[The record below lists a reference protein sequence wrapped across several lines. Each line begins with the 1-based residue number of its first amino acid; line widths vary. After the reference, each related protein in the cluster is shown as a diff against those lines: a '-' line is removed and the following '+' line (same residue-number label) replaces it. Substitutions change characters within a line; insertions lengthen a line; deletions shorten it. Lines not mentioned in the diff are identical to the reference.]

1 MHGFAQFL
9 GFGLDFLYAR
19 LCYYLS
25 MKTLR
30 QYIQHARETGTAIGH
45 FNISNIEA
53 LNGIVRA
60 AQKLNVPVVIGV
72 SEGERDFI
80 GVHQVSA
87 LVRSLRKNLNHPIF
101 LNADHTYSFERVK
114 EAIDAGFDMVI
125 TDHAG
130 TDIQENIKLTRQAV
144 QYAKEVIE
152 RRGGGQVSTQA
163 GEHGNFAG
171 AGLDES
177 GFPAEILVEAEI
189 GYIGK
194 SSKVLDGVPS
204 EIPLDEHGN
213 IALSAL
219 TTAEDAST
227 FVRETGIDLLAP
239 AVGNLHGIVKNA
251 QPKLNIG
258 RIAEIVASTDAPLV
272 LHGASGIGNDELA
285 AAVEAG
291 ISMVHYNTELRI
303 AYRDALKDSLAQNP
317 NEVAPY
323 KFLASSVD
331 AVERVVEE
339 KLRVMNKM

>member
-1 MHGFAQFL
+1 
-9 GFGLDFLYAR
+9 
-19 LCYYLS
+19 

-30 QYIQHARETGTAIGH
+30 QYIQDARETGTAIGH

-53 LNGIVRA
+53 LNGIVKA

-87 LVRSLRKNLNHPIF
+87 LVRSLRQKLNHPIF

-130 TDIQENIKLTRQAV
+130 TDMQANIDFTRQAV
-144 QYAKEVIE
+144 QYAKEVNE
-152 RRGGGQVSTQA
+152 KRANGTSPRDGSDSDA
-163 GEHGNFAG
+163 
-171 AGLDES
+171 S
-177 GFPAEILVEAEI
+177 GKSSLNMPQEVLVEAEI

-194 SSKVLDGVPS
+194 SSKVLDGVPA
-204 EIPLDEHGN
+204 EIPLDENGN

-219 TTAEDAST
+219 TTAEDAAM

-239 AVGNLHGIVKNA
+239 AVGNIHGIVKNA
-251 QPKLNIG
+251 QPKLNIA
-258 RIAEIVASTDAPLV
+258 RIAEIAASTDAPLV

-303 AYRDALKDSLAQNP
+303 AYRDAVRDFLTQNP

-323 KFLASSVD
+323 KFLANAVE

>member
-1 MHGFAQFL
+1 
-9 GFGLDFLYAR
+9 
-19 LCYYLS
+19 

-30 QYIQHARETGTAIGH
+30 QYIQEAREKGIAIGH

-87 LVRSLRKNLNHPIF
+87 LVRSLRQKLNHPIF

-130 TDIQENIKLTRQAV
+130 TDMQANIDFTRQAV
-144 QYAKEVIE
+144 QYAKEVNE
-152 RRGGGQVSTQA
+152 RHS
-163 GEHGNFAG
+163 G
-171 AGLDES
+171 ATSGATNPTL
-177 GFPAEILVEAEI
+177 GFPTEVLVEAEI

-194 SSKVLDGVPS
+194 SSKVLDGVPA
-204 EIPLDEHGN
+204 EIPLDENGN

-219 TTAEDAST
+219 TSAEEAST

-239 AVGNLHGIVKNA
+239 AVGNIHGIVKNA
-251 QPKLNIG
+251 QPKLNIA
-258 RIAEIVASTDAPLV
+258 RIAEIAASTDAPLV

-291 ISMVHYNTELRI
+291 ISMVHYNTELRV
-303 AYRDALKDSLAQNP
+303 AYRDAIRDSLAQNP

>member
-1 MHGFAQFL
+1 
-9 GFGLDFLYAR
+9 
-19 LCYYLS
+19 

-30 QYIQHARETGTAIGH
+30 QYIQQARETGTAIGH
-45 FNISNIEA
+45 FNISNVEA

-87 LVRSLRKNLNHPIF
+87 LVRSLRQKLNHPIF

-130 TDIQENIKLTRQAV
+130 TDIQENIDFTRQAV
-144 QYAKEVIE
+144 QYAKEVNE
-152 RRGGGQVSTQA
+152 RRTTDSQKDT
-163 GEHGNFAG
+163 
-171 AGLDES
+171 L
-177 GFPAEILVEAEI
+177 GFPTEVLVEAEI

-194 SSKVLDGVPS
+194 SSKVLDGVPA
-204 EIPLDEHGN
+204 EIPLDENGN

-219 TTAEDAST
+219 TTPEDAAM
-227 FVRETGIDLLAP
+227 FVRETGINLLAP
-239 AVGNLHGIVKNA
+239 AVGNIHGIVKNA
-251 QPKLNIG
+251 QPKLNIA
-258 RIAEIVASTDAPLV
+258 RITEIAASTDVPLV

-291 ISMVHYNTELRI
+291 ISMVHYNTELRV
-303 AYRDALKDSLAQNP
+303 AYRDALRDSLTQNP

-323 KFLASSVD
+323 KFLASSVE
-331 AVERVVEE
+331 AVEKVVEE

>member
-1 MHGFAQFL
+1 
-9 GFGLDFLYAR
+9 
-19 LCYYLS
+19 

-30 QYIQHARETGTAIGH
+30 QYIQQARETGTAIGH

-60 AQKLNVPVVIGV
+60 AKKLNVPVVIGV

-87 LVRSLRKNLNHPIF
+87 LVRSLRQKLNHPIF

-130 TDIQENIKLTRQAV
+130 TDMQENIKLTREAV
-144 QYAKEVIE
+144 QYAKEVMG
-152 RRGGGQVSTQA
+152 RRVSGQVKNSVTGQ
-163 GEHGNFAG
+163 
-171 AGLDES
+171 DES
-177 GFPAEILVEAEI
+177 GFPTEILVEAEI

-194 SSKVLDGVPS
+194 SSKVLDGVPT
-204 EIPLDEHGN
+204 EIPLDDNGN

-219 TTAEDAST
+219 TTAEDASA

-258 RIAEIVASTDAPLV
+258 RISEIVASTDAPLV

-303 AYRDALKDSLAQNP
+303 AYRDAVRDSLSQSP

-331 AVERVVEE
+331 AVEKVVEE
-339 KLRVMNKM
+339 KLRIMNKM

>member
-1 MHGFAQFL
+1 
-9 GFGLDFLYAR
+9 
-19 LCYYLS
+19 

-30 QYIQHARETGTAIGH
+30 QYIQDARETGTAIGH

-53 LNGIVRA
+53 LNGIVKA

-87 LVRSLRKNLNHPIF
+87 LVRSLRQKLNHPIF

-130 TDIQENIKLTRQAV
+130 TDMQANIDFTRQAV
-144 QYAKEVIE
+144 QYAKEVNE
-152 RRGGGQVSTQA
+152 KRANGTSPRDGSDSDASKSSLGMPQEV
-163 GEHGNFAG
+163 
-171 AGLDES
+171 
-177 GFPAEILVEAEI
+177 LVEAEI

-194 SSKVLDGVPS
+194 SSKVLDGVPA
-204 EIPLDEHGN
+204 EIPLDENGN

-219 TTAEDAST
+219 TTAEDAAM

-239 AVGNLHGIVKNA
+239 AVGNIHGIVKNA
-251 QPKLNIG
+251 QPKLNIA
-258 RIAEIVASTDAPLV
+258 RIAEIAASTDAPLV

-303 AYRDALKDSLAQNP
+303 AYRDAVRDFLTQNP

-323 KFLASSVD
+323 KFLANAVE

>member
-1 MHGFAQFL
+1 
-9 GFGLDFLYAR
+9 
-19 LCYYLS
+19 
-25 MKTLR
+25 MKTRR
-30 QYIQHARETGTAIGH
+30 QYIQQARETGTAIGH
-45 FNISNIEA
+45 FNISNVEA
-53 LNGIVRA
+53 LNGIVKA
-60 AQKLNVPVVIGV
+60 AQKLNVPVIIGV

-87 LVRSLRKNLNHPIF
+87 LVRSLRQKLNHPIF

-130 TDIQENIKLTRQAV
+130 TDMQENIKFTRQAV
-144 QYAKEVIE
+144 QYAKEVSE
-152 RRGGGQVSTQA
+152 RRAKGQSAAGDAVSRA
-163 GEHGNFAG
+163 E
-171 AGLDES
+171 LD
-177 GFPAEILVEAEI
+177 FPTEVLVEAEI

-194 SSKVLDGVPS
+194 SSKVLDGVPA
-204 EIPLDEHGN
+204 EIPLDENGN

-251 QPKLNIG
+251 QPKLNIA
-258 RIAEIVASTDAPLV
+258 RISEIVASTDAPLV

-285 AAVEAG
+285 AAVGAG

-303 AYRDALKDSLAQNP
+303 AYRDALKKSLDENP

-323 KFLASSVD
+323 KFLASSVE
-331 AVERVVEE
+331 AVEKVVEE

>member
-1 MHGFAQFL
+1 
-9 GFGLDFLYAR
+9 
-19 LCYYLS
+19 

-30 QYIQHARETGTAIGH
+30 QYIQDARETGTAIGH

-53 LNGIVRA
+53 LNGIVKA

-87 LVRSLRKNLNHPIF
+87 LVRSLRQKLNHPIF

-130 TDIQENIKLTRQAV
+130 TDIQANIDFTRQAV
-144 QYAKEVIE
+144 QYAKEVNE
-152 RRGGGQVSTQA
+152 KRANGTSPRDGSDSDASGKSTL
-163 GEHGNFAG
+163 
-171 AGLDES
+171 GLPQEV
-177 GFPAEILVEAEI
+177 LVEAEI

-194 SSKVLDGVPS
+194 SSKVLDGVPA
-204 EIPLDEHGN
+204 EIPLDENGN

-219 TTAEDAST
+219 TTAEDAAM

-239 AVGNLHGIVKNA
+239 AVGNIHGIVKNA
-251 QPKLNIG
+251 QPKLNIV

-303 AYRDALKDSLAQNP
+303 AYRDAVRDFLTQNP
-317 NEVAPY
+317 KEVAPY
-323 KFLASSVD
+323 KFLANAVE

-339 KLRVMNKM
+339 KLRVMNKVK

>member
-1 MHGFAQFL
+1 
-9 GFGLDFLYAR
+9 
-19 LCYYLS
+19 

-30 QYIQHARETGTAIGH
+30 QYIQDARETGTAIGH

-53 LNGIVRA
+53 LNGIVKA

-87 LVRSLRKNLNHPIF
+87 LVRSLRQKLNHPIF

-130 TDIQENIKLTRQAV
+130 TDMQANIDFTRQAV
-144 QYAKEVIE
+144 QYAKEVNE
-152 RRGGGQVSTQA
+152 KRANGTSPRDGSDSDASVKSTL
-163 GEHGNFAG
+163 
-171 AGLDES
+171 GLPQEV
-177 GFPAEILVEAEI
+177 LVEAEI

-194 SSKVLDGVPS
+194 SSKVLDGVPA
-204 EIPLDEHGN
+204 EIPLDENGN

-219 TTAEDAST
+219 TTAEDAAM

-239 AVGNLHGIVKNA
+239 AVGNIHGIVKNA
-251 QPKLNIG
+251 QPKLNIA

-303 AYRDALKDSLAQNP
+303 AYRDAVRDFLTQNP
-317 NEVAPY
+317 KEVAPY
-323 KFLASSVD
+323 KFLANAVE

-339 KLRVMNKM
+339 KLRVMNKVK

>member
-1 MHGFAQFL
+1 
-9 GFGLDFLYAR
+9 
-19 LCYYLS
+19 

-30 QYIQHARETGTAIGH
+30 QHIQEAREKGIAIGH
-45 FNISNIEA
+45 FNISNLEA
-53 LNGIVRA
+53 LNGIVKA

-87 LVRSLRKNLNHPIF
+87 LVRSLRQKLNHPIF
-101 LNADHTYSFERVK
+101 LNADHTYSFDRVK

-130 TDIQENIKLTRQAV
+130 TDMQANIDFTRQAV
-144 QYAKEVIE
+144 HYAKEVNE
-152 RRGGGQVSTQA
+152 KRANGQDSSQGV
-163 GEHGNFAG
+163 
-171 AGLDES
+171 
-177 GFPAEILVEAEI
+177 GFPSEVLVEAEI

-194 SSKVLDGVPS
+194 SSKVLDGVPV
-204 EIPLDEHGN
+204 EIPLDENGN

-219 TTAEDAST
+219 TTAEDAT
-227 FVRETGIDLLAP
+227 MFVRETGIDLLAP

-251 QPKLNIG
+251 QPKLNIA
-258 RIAEIVASTDAPLV
+258 RIAEIAASTDAPLV
-272 LHGASGIGNDELA
+272 LHGASGIGNDELG

-303 AYRDALKDSLAQNP
+303 AYRDAVRDALAQSP

-331 AVERVVEE
+331 AVEKVVEE
-339 KLRVMNKM
+339 KLRIMNKLG

>member
-1 MHGFAQFL
+1 
-9 GFGLDFLYAR
+9 
-19 LCYYLS
+19 

-30 QYIQHARETGTAIGH
+30 QYIQQARETGTAIGH
-45 FNISNIEA
+45 FNISNVEA
-53 LNGIVRA
+53 LNGIVKA

-87 LVRSLRKNLNHPIF
+87 LVRSLRQKLNHPIF

-130 TDIQENIKLTRQAV
+130 TDMQENIKFTRQAV
-144 QYAKEVIE
+144 QYAKEVSD
-152 RRGGGQVSTQA
+152 RRAKGQGTA
-163 GEHGNFAG
+163 GEALSKSE
-171 AGLDES
+171 LD
-177 GFPAEILVEAEI
+177 FPTEVLVEAEI

-194 SSKVLDGVPS
+194 SSKVLDGVPA
-204 EIPLDEHGN
+204 EIPLDENGN

-219 TTAEDAST
+219 TTAEDAAT

-251 QPKLNIG
+251 QPKLNIA
-258 RIAEIVASTDAPLV
+258 RISEIVASTDAPLV

-285 AAVEAG
+285 AAVGAG

-303 AYRDALKDSLAQNP
+303 AYRDALKKSLDENP

-323 KFLASSVD
+323 KFLASSVE
-331 AVERVVEE
+331 AVEKVVEE

>member
-1 MHGFAQFL
+1 MLRFAQFYAIQAH
-9 GFGLDFLYAR
+9 FLQTQ
-19 LCYYLS
+19 LCYYVP

-30 QYIQHARETGTAIGH
+30 QYIQQARETGTAIGH
-45 FNISNIEA
+45 FNISNVEA
-53 LNGIVRA
+53 LNGIVKA
-60 AQKLNVPVVIGV
+60 AQKLNVPVIIGV

-87 LVRSLRKNLNHPIF
+87 LVRSLRQKLNHPIF

-130 TDIQENIKLTRQAV
+130 TDMQENIKFTRQAV
-144 QYAKEVIE
+144 QYAKEVSE
-152 RRGGGQVSTQA
+152 RRAKGQSAAGDAVSRA
-163 GEHGNFAG
+163 E
-171 AGLDES
+171 LD
-177 GFPAEILVEAEI
+177 FPTEVLVEAEI

-194 SSKVLDGVPS
+194 SSKVLDGVPA
-204 EIPLDEHGN
+204 EIPLDENGN

-251 QPKLNIG
+251 QPKLNIA
-258 RIAEIVASTDAPLV
+258 RISEIVASTDAPLV

-285 AAVEAG
+285 AAVGAG

-303 AYRDALKDSLAQNP
+303 AYRDALKKSLDENP

-323 KFLASSVD
+323 KFLASSVE
-331 AVERVVEE
+331 AVEKVVEE

>member
-1 MHGFAQFL
+1 
-9 GFGLDFLYAR
+9 
-19 LCYYLS
+19 

-30 QYIQHARETGTAIGH
+30 QYIQQARETGTAIGH

-87 LVRSLRKNLNHPIF
+87 LVRSLRQKLNHPIF

-144 QYAKEVIE
+144 QYAKEVNE
-152 RRGGGQVSTQA
+152 KRANGGVMGDSIGMPNEV
-163 GEHGNFAG
+163 
-171 AGLDES
+171 
-177 GFPAEILVEAEI
+177 LVEAEI

-194 SSKVLDGVPS
+194 SSKVLDNVPA
-204 EIPLDEHGN
+204 EIPLDENGN

-219 TTAEDAST
+219 TTAEDASA

-239 AVGNLHGIVKNA
+239 AIGNLHGIVKNA

-258 RIAEIVASTDAPLV
+258 RISEIVASTDAPLV

-291 ISMVHYNTELRI
+291 ISMVHYNTEIRI
-303 AYRDALKDSLAQNP
+303 AYRDALRDSLTQNP

>member
-1 MHGFAQFL
+1 
-9 GFGLDFLYAR
+9 
-19 LCYYLS
+19 

-30 QYIQHARETGTAIGH
+30 QYIQDARETGTAIGH

-53 LNGIVRA
+53 LNGIVKA

-87 LVRSLRKNLNHPIF
+87 LVRSLRQKLNHPIF

-130 TDIQENIKLTRQAV
+130 TDMQANIDFTRQAV
-144 QYAKEVIE
+144 QYAKEVNE
-152 RRGGGQVSTQA
+152 KRANGTSPRDGSDSDASGKSTL
-163 GEHGNFAG
+163 
-171 AGLDES
+171 GLPQEV
-177 GFPAEILVEAEI
+177 LVEAEI

-194 SSKVLDGVPS
+194 SSKVLDGVPA
-204 EIPLDEHGN
+204 EIPLDENGN

-219 TTAEDAST
+219 TTAEDAAM

-239 AVGNLHGIVKNA
+239 AVGNIHGIVKNA
-251 QPKLNIG
+251 QPKLNIA
-258 RIAEIVASTDAPLV
+258 RIAEIAASTDAPLV

-303 AYRDALKDSLAQNP
+303 AYRDAVRDFLTQNP

-323 KFLASSVD
+323 KFLANAVE

>member
-1 MHGFAQFL
+1 
-9 GFGLDFLYAR
+9 
-19 LCYYLS
+19 

-30 QYIQHARETGTAIGH
+30 QHIQEAREKGIAIGH

-53 LNGIVRA
+53 LNGIVKA

-87 LVRSLRKNLNHPIF
+87 LIRSLRQKLNHPIF
-101 LNADHTYSFERVK
+101 LNADHTYSFDRVK

-130 TDIQENIKLTRQAV
+130 TDMQANIDFTRQAV
-144 QYAKEVIE
+144 QYAKEVNE
-152 RRGGGQVSTQA
+152 KRANGQDGSQGV
-163 GEHGNFAG
+163 
-171 AGLDES
+171 
-177 GFPAEILVEAEI
+177 GFPVEVLVEAEI

-194 SSKVLDGVPS
+194 SSKVLDGVPA
-204 EIPLDEHGN
+204 EILLDENGN

-251 QPKLNIG
+251 QPKLNIS
-258 RIAEIVASTDAPLV
+258 RIAEIAASTDAPLV

-285 AAVEAG
+285 SAVEAG

-303 AYRDALKDSLAQNP
+303 AYRDAVRDALAQNP

-331 AVERVVEE
+331 AVEKVVEE
-339 KLRVMNKM
+339 KLRIMNKLG

>member
-1 MHGFAQFL
+1 
-9 GFGLDFLYAR
+9 
-19 LCYYLS
+19 

-30 QYIQHARETGTAIGH
+30 QYIQQARETGTAIGH
-45 FNISNIEA
+45 FNISNVEA

-87 LVRSLRKNLNHPIF
+87 LVRSLRQKLNHPIF

-130 TDIQENIKLTRQAV
+130 TDIQENIDFTRQAV
-144 QYAKEVIE
+144 QYAKEVNE
-152 RRGGGQVSTQA
+152 RRTTDSQKDT
-163 GEHGNFAG
+163 
-171 AGLDES
+171 L
-177 GFPAEILVEAEI
+177 GFPTEVLVEAEI

-194 SSKVLDGVPS
+194 SSKVLDGVPA
-204 EIPLDEHGN
+204 EIPLDENGN

-219 TTAEDAST
+219 TTPEDAAM
-227 FVRETGIDLLAP
+227 FVRETGINLLAP
-239 AVGNLHGIVKNA
+239 AVGNIHGIVKNA
-251 QPKLNIG
+251 QPKLNIA
-258 RIAEIVASTDAPLV
+258 RITEIAASTDVPLV

-291 ISMVHYNTELRI
+291 ISMVHYNTELRV
-303 AYRDALKDSLAQNP
+303 AYRDALRDSLTQNP
-317 NEVAPY
+317 NEVAP
-323 KFLASSVD
+323 
-331 AVERVVEE
+331 
-339 KLRVMNKM
+339 

>member
-1 MHGFAQFL
+1 
-9 GFGLDFLYAR
+9 
-19 LCYYLS
+19 

-30 QYIQHARETGTAIGH
+30 QYIQQARETGTAIGH
-45 FNISNIEA
+45 FNISNVEA
-53 LNGIVRA
+53 LNGIVKA

-87 LVRSLRKNLNHPIF
+87 LVRSLRQKLNHPIF

-130 TDIQENIKLTRQAV
+130 TDMQENIKLTRQAV
-144 QYAKEVIE
+144 QYAKEVSE
-152 RRGGGQVSTQA
+152 RRTKGQGVAGDAVSSA
-163 GEHGNFAG
+163 E
-171 AGLDES
+171 LD
-177 GFPAEILVEAEI
+177 FPTEVLVEAEI

-194 SSKVLDGVPS
+194 SSKVLDGVPA
-204 EIPLDEHGN
+204 EIPLDENGN

-219 TTAEDAST
+219 TTAEDAAR

-251 QPKLNIG
+251 QPKLNIA
-258 RIAEIVASTDAPLV
+258 RISEIVASTDAPLV

-285 AAVEAG
+285 AAVGAG
-291 ISMVHYNTELRI
+291 ISMVHYNTEIRI
-303 AYRDALKDSLAQNP
+303 AYRDALKNTLNENP

-331 AVERVVEE
+331 AVEKVVEE

>member
-1 MHGFAQFL
+1 MSGFTQF
-9 GFGLDFLYAR
+9 FVTKSHFLHAR
-19 LCYYLS
+19 LCYYVP

-30 QYIQHARETGTAIGH
+30 QYIQQARETGTAIGH
-45 FNISNIEA
+45 FNISNVEA
-53 LNGIVRA
+53 LNGIVKA

-87 LVRSLRKNLNHPIF
+87 IVRSLRQKLNHPIF

-130 TDIQENIKLTRQAV
+130 SDMQENIKLTRQAV
-144 QYAKEVIE
+144 QYAKEVSE
-152 RRGGGQVSTQA
+152 RRTNGQGNSGDAVSR
-163 GEHGNFAG
+163 
-171 AGLDES
+171 LES
-177 GFPAEILVEAEI
+177 DFPTEVLVEAEI

-194 SSKVLDGVPS
+194 SSKVLDDVPA
-204 EIPLDEHGN
+204 EIPLDENGN

-219 TTAEDAST
+219 TTAEDAAM

-251 QPKLNIG
+251 QPKLNIT
-258 RIAEIVASTDAPLV
+258 RISEIVASTDAPLV

-285 AAVEAG
+285 AAVGAG

-303 AYRDALKDSLAQNP
+303 AYRDALRDSLNHNP

-331 AVERVVEE
+331 AVEKVVEE

>member
-1 MHGFAQFL
+1 
-9 GFGLDFLYAR
+9 
-19 LCYYLS
+19 

-30 QYIQHARETGTAIGH
+30 QHIQEAREKGIAIGH

-53 LNGIVRA
+53 LHGIVSA
-60 AQKLNVPVVIGV
+60 ATKLNVPVVIGV

-80 GVHQVSA
+80 GVHEISA
-87 LVRSLRKNLNHPIF
+87 LVRTLRQKLNYPIF

-130 TDIQENIKLTRQAV
+130 TDMQENIALTRQAV
-144 QYAKEVIE
+144 QYAKEVGE
-152 RRGGGQVSTQA
+152 RRVKGQGIVGEGLVSGGAA
-163 GEHGNFAG
+163 GSFVARAE
-171 AGLDES
+171 LD
-177 GFPAEILVEAEI
+177 FPTEVLVEAEI

-194 SSKVLDGVPS
+194 SSKVLDGVPA
-204 EIPLDEHGN
+204 EIPLDENGN

-219 TTAEDAST
+219 TTAEDAAM

-251 QPKLNIG
+251 QPKLNIA

-285 AAVEAG
+285 AAVGAG
-291 ISMVHYNTELRI
+291 ISMVHYNTELRV
-303 AYRDALKDSLAQNP
+303 AYRDALKKSLEENP

-323 KFLASSVD
+323 KFLASAVI
-331 AVERVVEE
+331 AVEKVVEE
-339 KLRVMNKM
+339 KLRVMNQI

>member
-1 MHGFAQFL
+1 
-9 GFGLDFLYAR
+9 
-19 LCYYLS
+19 

-30 QYIQHARETGTAIGH
+30 QYIHEAKEKGIAIGH

-60 AQKLNVPVVIGV
+60 ATKLNVPVIIGV

-101 LNADHTYSFERVK
+101 LNADHTYSIERVK

-130 TDIQENIKLTRQAV
+130 TDMDANIAYTREAV
-144 QYAKEVIE
+144 QYAKEVSM
-152 RRGGGQVSTQA
+152 RRLVGVNIS
-163 GEHGNFAG
+163 
-171 AGLDES
+171 DEDS
-177 GFPAEILVEAEI
+177 DFTKDVLVEAEI

-194 SSKVLDGVPS
+194 SSKVMDGVPS
-204 EIPLDEHGN
+204 EIPLDENGN

-219 TTAEDAST
+219 TTAEDASR

-239 AVGNLHGIVKNA
+239 AVGNIHGIVKGA
-251 QPKLNIG
+251 QPKLNIA
-258 RIAEIVASTDAPLV
+258 RIIEIAGSTDVPLV
-272 LHGASGIGNDELA
+272 LHGASGIGNDELS
-285 AAVEAG
+285 AAVKAG
-291 ISMVHYNTELRI
+291 ISMVHYNTELRV
-303 AYRDALKDSLAQNP
+303 AYRDAVRESLAQSP

-331 AVERVVEE
+331 AVEKVVTE
-339 KLRVMNKM
+339 KLKIMNQIA

>member
-1 MHGFAQFL
+1 
-9 GFGLDFLYAR
+9 
-19 LCYYLS
+19 

-30 QYIQHARETGTAIGH
+30 QYIQEAREKGVAIGH
-45 FNISNIEA
+45 FNISNVEA

-87 LVRSLRKNLNHPIF
+87 LVRSLRQKLNHPIF

-130 TDIQENIKLTRQAV
+130 SDMQANIDFTRQAV
-144 QYAKEVIE
+144 QYAKEVNE
-152 RRGGGQVSTQA
+152 KRANGQDNSQNNSQSA
-163 GEHGNFAG
+163 
-171 AGLDES
+171 
-177 GFPAEILVEAEI
+177 GFPSEVLVEAEI

-194 SSKVLDGVPS
+194 SSKVLDGVPD
-204 EIPLDEHGN
+204 EIPLDENGN
-213 IALSAL
+213 ISLSAL
-219 TTAEDAST
+219 TSAEDAST

-239 AVGNLHGIVKNA
+239 AVGNIHGIVKNA
-251 QPKLNIG
+251 QPKLNIA
-258 RIAEIVASTDAPLV
+258 RISEIAASTDAPLV

-291 ISMVHYNTELRI
+291 ISMVHYNTELRV
-303 AYRDALKDSLAQNP
+303 AYRDALRDSLAQNP
-317 NEVAPY
+317 KEVAPY
-323 KFLASSVD
+323 KFLASSVE
-331 AVERVVEE
+331 AVEKVVEE
-339 KLRVMNKM
+339 KLRVMNKLI

>member
-1 MHGFAQFL
+1 MQC
-9 GFGLDFLYAR
+9 DTIY
-19 LCYYLS
+19 S

-30 QYIQHARETGTAIGH
+30 QYIQEAREKGVAIGH
-45 FNISNIEA
+45 FNISNVEA
-53 LNGIVRA
+53 LNGIVKA

-72 SEGERDFI
+72 SEGERDFV

-87 LVRSLRKNLNHPIF
+87 LVRSLRQKLNHPIF

-130 TDIQENIKLTRQAV
+130 TDMQENINFTRQAV
-144 QYAKEVIE
+144 QYAKEVNE
-152 RRGGGQVSTQA
+152 KRASGGQLGESA
-163 GEHGNFAG
+163 GFAH
-171 AGLDES
+171 EV
-177 GFPAEILVEAEI
+177 LVEAEI

-194 SSKVLDGVPS
+194 SSKVLDGVPA
-204 EIPLDEHGN
+204 EIPLDENGN

-219 TTAEDAST
+219 TSAEDASM

-239 AVGNLHGIVKNA
+239 AVGNIHGIVKNA
-251 QPKLNIG
+251 QPKLNIA
-258 RIAEIVASTDAPLV
+258 RISEIAASTDAPLV

-291 ISMVHYNTELRI
+291 ISMVHYNTELRV
-303 AYRDALKDSLAQNP
+303 AYRDALKQALADAP

-331 AVERVVEE
+331 AVEKVVEE